1 MAILIKG
8 TDFTDGDQVTAV
20 KLDALVDSATFASG
34 AVDASTT
41 ALSGGA
47 IIVKDL
53 GVTAAKL
60 EAATNGQ
67 LMIGNGTGFTKA
79 ALTAGTNIAVTNA
92 SGAVTL
98 GLTGTVAAANGGTGA
113 ATLTANNVLLGNGTS
128 AVQFVAPGTN
138 GNVLTSNGTTWTSS
152 TSSGISSVGATITT
166 NTTLTAASPG
176 YQPIAMTA
184 LGKSVTLPDA
194 TTVLVGSP
202 KFYLNNASGAYP
214 VGIRNTSGTLLMAI
228 AAGGT
233 AFVSCQDVSTAAGV
247 WNITGDNLEPALLT
261 ISSLLGTT
269 FSGTLATAYAVL
281 DDNKS
286 IHCVQSGP
294 SSTSGF
300 SVVAVD
306 NTTGAVGTP
315 VVVSASAVPK
325 IMFKIT
331 STTAIVFY
339 GDTTSGTLIGAVVS
353 LSGATTLTVGTASST
368 LTDVN
373 VGAENM
379 VADPKIAQ
387 LSTTLYLVSYGEDTV
402 DNSVA
407 AFQVS
412 GGTTVNLGTAVT
424 LGIAA
429 NAISGTTTYALTA
442 TTALVLY
449 KRGTAAP
456 YTNYGVVVSVTN
468 ANPPVCTVA
477 TAVSMTGVTST
488 VSSRPVSCLLSSTK
502 CLIED
507 NNNVAGSIIVN
518 VFTISST
525 TITVGTLV
533 SVETGLATNVLGPN
547 RYRPVLFPLTTTTA
561 FMNYVDAGPGLSRA
575 LVLTEAA
582 TVVTAGTITYGSIS
596 RAGSGS
602 GFGSVLP
609 QTTTGF
615 MAFYGRSTGSGM
627 LIPYKIAGTTITTGS
642 TPIIFTNGS
651 SSGAVAPSQLTNG
664 TYVLVGN
671 TTGTVQVFSF
681 NGDVVANKGSIVIPI
696 LSISTSIPQPVA
708 GNRVVCI
715 GTDVDGSTLTTQRF
729 RLLNLEI
736 AS

>member
-1 MAILIKG
+1 MPILIKG
-8 TDFTDGDQVTAV
+8 TDFTDGDQVTAL

-98 GLTGTVAAANGGTGA
+98 GLTGTVAAVNGGTGLSA
-113 ATLTANNVLLGNGTS
+113 SGTS
-128 AVQFVAPGTN
+128 

-152 TSSGISSVGATITT
+152 LPSGISSVGATITT
-166 NTTLTAASPG
+166 NTTLTAASSG

-194 TTVLVGSP
+194 TTVTVGSP
-202 KFYLNNASGAYP
+202 KFYFNNASGAYP

-233 AFVSCQDVSTAAGV
+233 AFCSCQDVSTAAGV
-247 WNITGDNLEPALLT
+247 WNITGDNLEPGLIT
-261 ISSLLGTT
+261 IDSLFGAT

-294 SSTSGF
+294 TSTSGF

-306 NTTGAVGTP
+306 NTTGTVGTP
-315 VVVSASAVPK
+315 VVVSASDVPK

-339 GDTTSGTLIGAVVS
+339 GNGTSGTLIAAVVS
-353 LSGATTLTVGTASST
+353 LSGATTLSVGAASST

-373 VGAENM
+373 VGLEDM
-379 VADPKIAQ
+379 SSDPKIAQ
-387 LSTTLYLVSYGEDTV
+387 LSTTLYLVSYGENTV

-429 NAISGTTTYALTA
+429 DAISGTTTYALTA
-442 TTALVLY
+442 TTGLVLY

-468 ANPPVCTVA
+468 ANPPVCTVG

-488 VSSRPVSCLLSSTK
+488 VSSRPASCLLSATK
-502 CLIED
+502 CLLMD
-507 NNNVAGSIIVN
+507 NNNTGGSNIVN

-533 SVETGLATNVLGPN
+533 SVETGLVNNIVYGSRT
-547 RYRPVLFPLTTTTA
+547 RYDPILFPLTSTTA
-561 FMNYVDAGPGLSRA
+561 LLSYNDNGGISRTV
-575 LVLTEAA
+575 VLTEAA
-582 TVVTAGTITYGSIS
+582 TVVTAGTITYGSFS
-596 RAGSGS
+596 RAASGS
-602 GFGSVLP
+602 ASFGCLLP
-609 QTTTGF
+609 QSATGF
-615 MAFYGRSTGSGM
+615 VALNSRAASEQLV
-627 LIPYKIAGTTITTGS
+627 LIPFKISGTTITTGTAPLIVDALGNTRAIAS
-642 TPIIFTNGS
+642 TLS
-651 SSGAVAPSQLTNG
+651 NG
-664 TYVLVGN
+664 TYVLGAQGSRTAN
-671 TTGTVQVFSF
+671 LPVFTS
-681 NGDVVANKGSIVIPI
+681 NGDAIAAKGVIAIPPGI
-696 LSISTSIPQPVA
+696 TSTFVPWPVA
-708 GNRVVCI
+708 GNRVVFI
-715 GTDVDGSTLTTQRF
+715 QTADEGASSTVKKF
-729 RLLNLEI
+729 RLLNVEI